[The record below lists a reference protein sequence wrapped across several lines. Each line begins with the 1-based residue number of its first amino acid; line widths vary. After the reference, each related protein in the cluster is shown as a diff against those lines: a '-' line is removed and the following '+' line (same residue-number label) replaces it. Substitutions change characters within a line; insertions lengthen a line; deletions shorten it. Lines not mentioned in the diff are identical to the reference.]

1 MPNRTAAL
9 RAMAEA
15 SDSVPFAEF
24 PLKGAAIVFSLP
36 LRSRGARIRRP
47 SRPALAEPSDDA
59 SKGALPIRCVAKKTA
74 PSVGVADWRE
84 KVSAHA
90 AKKML
95 SVRAL
100 RVQRGASS
108 ARAQGL
114 HRLCR
119 GTRKYC
125 GPAGEPGCR
134 WRPPRG
140 GPWRGLDRVG
150 AVDDGWDPQE
160 KIASGS
166 IECDRKS
173 RMGVLNRIQ

>member
-36 LRSRGARIRRP
+36 LRSRGARVRRP
-47 SRPALAEPSDDA
+47 SRPAPAEPSDDA

-100 RVQRGASS
+100 RVQGGPQVPAPRGFI
-108 ARAQGL
+108 GF
-114 HRLCR
+114 
-119 GTRKYC
+119 
-125 GPAGEPGCR
+125 AGEQKKIADRVDLDPAALQLAFSDRLG
-134 WRPPRG
+134 
-140 GPWRGLDRVG
+140 RGLTGGRNCP
-150 AVDDGWDPQE
+150 A
-160 KIASGS
+160 
-166 IECDRKS
+166 
-173 RMGVLNRIQ
+173 

>member
-15 SDSVPFAEF
+15 SDSAPFAEF
-24 PLKGAAIVFSLP
+24 SLKGAAIVFSLP
-36 LRSRGARIRRP
+36 LRSRGARVRRP
-47 SRPALAEPSDDA
+47 SRPASAEPSDDA
-59 SKGALPIRCVAKKTA
+59 SRGPLPIRSVVKK
-74 PSVGVADWRE
+74 PLLHWVLPIRGRRCQ
-84 KVSAHA
+84 A
-90 AKKML
+90 ARRKNAACTRT
-95 SVRAL
+95 SGAG
-100 RVQRGASS
+100 GASS
-108 ARAQGL
+108 ARAQAL

>member
-36 LRSRGARIRRP
+36 LRSRGARVRRP
-47 SRPALAEPSDDA
+47 SRPAPAEPSDDA
-59 SKGALPIRCVAKKTA
+59 FKGALPKKPA
-74 PSVGVADWRE
+74 PSLGVADWRE

-100 RVQRGASS
+100 RVQGGPQVPAPRGFI
-108 ARAQGL
+108 GF
-114 HRLCR
+114 
-119 GTRKYC
+119 
-125 GPAGEPGCR
+125 AGEQKKIADRVDLDPAALQLAFSDRLG
-134 WRPPRG
+134 
-140 GPWRGLDRVG
+140 RGLTGGRNCP
-150 AVDDGWDPQE
+150 A
-160 KIASGS
+160 
-166 IECDRKS
+166 
-173 RMGVLNRIQ
+173 